1 MGMFDS
7 VVKMLRGT
15 PEGRKLAAKDP
26 RKLIKREEGELKRE
40 ANAWKKEVK

>member
-26 RKLIKREEGELKRE
+26 RKLVKREEAELKRE
-40 ANAWKKEVK
+40 GKAWEKEVK